1 MKKYKTVLFDL
12 DGTIS
17 NTSEGILFCLKKVFV
32 KYGINPDDYNLYQFI
47 GPPLLWTFNYVLGDG
62 MDQFRA
68 LEDFRKEYADHM
80 YDNTLYDGV
89 EDLLIYL
96 KGKGYTVGVATS
108 KYEPMAYKV
117 LEKLGVLGYFD
128 FVYGALENRGEKDE
142 ILHAIFT
149 DGKAEKSTTVLI
161 GDTFYDLRGAQR
173 EKIDAIAVTY
183 GFGKREDFDCYS
195 PVTVCDTARQ
205 IKELF

>member
-17 NTSEGILFCLKKVFV
+17 NTSEGILLCLKKVFV

-128 FVYGALENRGEKDE
+128 FVYGALENRGEKHE
-142 ILHAIFT
+142 VLEAILA
-149 DGKAEKSTTVLI
+149 DGNAKKATSVLI
-161 GDTFYDLRGAQR
+161 GDTMYDARGAQ
-173 EKIDAIAVTY
+173 KVGIDLIGVTY
-183 GFGKREDFDCYS
+183 GFGKRKDFEPYN
-195 PVTVCDTARQ
+195 PVCVCDNVQ
-205 IKELF
+205 ELEKIF